1 MLIKGSFG
9 IAQLTSEVAFF
20 GFGSMSSLISETNV
34 VFSKKHLVEYLP
46 ARAKRSRRT

>member
-34 VFSKKHLVEYLP
+34 VFFKKKTFSTISSHESKEI
-46 ARAKRSRRT
+46 